1 MRGSNGNKKVMVS
14 EKVVLSLVRDS
25 LTCKHEREG
34 VRKNGLNS
42 ITATACKISGLKSV
56 HI

>member
-14 EKVVLSLVRDS
+14 EKVVLKERRSLVRDS

-42 ITATACKISGLKSV
+42 ITATAC
-56 HI
+56 